1 MKKLLNM
8 IRFNK
13 PFLKFDLKMKITTLF
28 LLTTLS
34 VIHANDT
41 YSQKTKLSLNATN
54 LEVSKLIEKIES
66 ATDLRFIYNIKYVN
80 LDRTISIKV
89 NNENI
94 ESVLKTIFKDTNT
107 DFKLSGKYIILKER
121 ENFPIKKESFISP
134 LQKKVKGK
142 VTNEKG
148 EPIPGANVRIKGSAV
163 TVQTGFDGGFIIEA
177 PENATTLVISFIGM
191 QEQEVAIGKDPLNI
205 VLKEV
210 GQKLED
216 VVVIGYGTT
225 KRKDIT
231 GAISTI
237 KTGEIPKGVNTSID
251 QALSGRAAGLV
262 VTQTSGQPG
271 ASVNVQ
277 IRGNASFASYGV
289 LYVVDGVPIDNGA
302 GEPGSGSP
310 FGAGVSRS
318 PLNFINPNDV
328 ESVEVLKDASSAA
341 IYGARAGAGVILITT
356 KKGKTGEAKVN
367 YSSTAAFQQPAEFY
381 DILNK
386 HDYMVERNRI
396 GKEKYLLSKKIA
408 PYGTT
413 NPASVAA
420 FVPKFSQAD
429 IDSAG
434 EGTNAFDKITQS
446 GLLFQHD
453 LSITGGT
460 EKTKYFVSGNY
471 LNQEGVIKTSS
482 YKRYT
487 GRINL
492 DQMITDKLKVGVN
505 VIETKSFSDNPS
517 IGTGQNETAGIILA
531 AFYHP
536 PTVDLI
542 APDGSYPLNPDYK
555 NSANPLSFLET
566 TDETVLNRLMTTAF
580 AEWEIIKNL
589 KAKANFSYD
598 QSTAKRSTYLPKSFL
613 YGARNDGVANIS
625 ENSSNTSL
633 IEYTLAYR
641 KDINENHHLNGVGG
655 YSYQVRSREG
665 FNAGNSQFLT
675 DGFLYNSLG
684 VGEAPKP
691 TVGSFKDKQ
700 VWASYFGRVGYDYQ
714 GKYIFQASIR
724 RDGSSNFAEN
734 KKYGWFPSVSV
745 GWKISNEQ
753 FMQNLKA
760 ISFLKV
766 RASYGTTGN
775 SNIGANAFPFYSAG
789 SNYVFGEVQ
798 STGVY
803 QSQLANPE
811 LSWET
816 AREINL
822 GLDLGLF
829 NDRISVTFEMF
840 DKTISDLLSYRPM
853 STFSVVGSVAA
864 NIGKTQSKGFE
875 FTLKTVNIKSSDFS
889 WTTDFNI
896 AHYEDTWKERD
907 PLVVKTLPKYVGLN
921 DPIRAIYGYQTDGIL
936 QIGEAV
942 PAAMP
947 NLQPG
952 MLKAKDLNG
961 YDAEGNLTGIPDGKL
976 SSADAVYLG
985 NSDPGYTFGFGN
997 TFKYKNF
1004 DLNIF
1009 MYGMLDRL
1017 KYNDDK
1023 AVAYDLSSKIGAFG
1037 WNALDMVKDR
1047 WASDN
1052 TKGTNP
1058 SGLVNPYGGYVG
1070 NFYREKADFLKCR
1083 NITLGY
1089 TLTKNMFPN
1098 QKVFE
1103 SLRLSVDLENL
1114 FTITPY
1120 SGIDPEL
1127 SSFIAYPAQR
1137 SIVLGLNVIF

>member
-1 MKKLLNM
+1 MKLTSILV
-8 IRFNK
+8 IA
-13 PFLKFDLKMKITTLF
+13 LTLQVSAAVSSQTITF
-28 LLTTLS
+28 SGKNVAFKKVLS
-34 VIHANDT
+34 VIKNQTNYVFFYDVAILKNVKPISINVVNASIEKVLEQVFVDQPIT
-41 YSQKTKLSLNATN
+41 WVIEGKTISFVPKAEKVKEATN
-54 LEVSKLIEKIES
+54 LSLVQKL
-66 ATDLRFIYNIKYVN
+66 
-80 LDRTISIKV
+80 
-89 NNENI
+89 
-94 ESVLKTIFKDTNT
+94 
-107 DFKLSGKYIILKER
+107 
-121 ENFPIKKESFISP
+121 
-134 LQKKVKGK
+134 VKGK
-142 VTNEKG
+142 VINEKG
-148 EPIPGANVRIKGSAV
+148 EPIPGANVHVKGSTVA
-163 TVQTGFDGGFIIEA
+163 VQTGFDGSFMIEV
-177 PENATTLVISFIGM
+177 PENATKLVISFIGM
-191 QEQEVAIGKDPLNI
+191 QEQEVVIGKDPLII
-205 VLKEV
+205 VLKEE

-237 KTGEIPKGVNTSID
+237 KTADIPKGANTSID

-262 VTQTSGQPG
+262 ATQTSGQPG
-271 ASVNVQ
+271 AGVNVQ

-289 LYVVDGVPIDNGA
+289 LYVVDGVPIDAGA

-310 FGAGVSRS
+310 FGAGISRS
-318 PLNFINPNDV
+318 LLNFINPNDV
-328 ESVEVLKDASSAA
+328 ESVEVLKDASAAA
-341 IYGARAGAGVILITT
+341 IYGARAGGGVILITT
-356 KKGKTGEAKVN
+356 KRGKTGEAKVN
-367 YSSTAAFQQPAEFY
+367 YSASSAFQQPAQFY

-396 GKEKYLLSKKIA
+396 TKEKYLLTKKIA

-413 NPASVAA
+413 DPSTVPA
-420 FVPKFSQAD
+420 FIPKFSQAE

-434 EGTNAFDKITQS
+434 EGVNALDKITQS

-453 LSITGGT
+453 LSIAGGT
-460 EKTKYFVSGNY
+460 DKTKYFVSGNY

-492 DQMITDKLKVGVN
+492 DQIVTDKLKVGVN
-505 VIETKSFSDNPS
+505 LIETKSFSENPS
-517 IGTGQNETAGIILA
+517 IGTGQFENSGIILA

-536 PTVDLI
+536 PTVDLV

-555 NSANPLSFLET
+555 NAPNPVSFLET
-566 TDETVLNRLMTTAF
+566 TDKTVLNRLMTTAF

-613 YGARNDGVANIS
+613 YGARNGGVANIS
-625 ENSSNTSL
+625 ENTSNTSL
-633 IEYTLAYR
+633 LEYTLAYK
-641 KDINENHHLNGVGG
+641 KDINENHHLNGVAG

-665 FNAGNSQFLT
+665 FNAGNSQFIT
-675 DGFLYNSLG
+675 DGFLYNSLE
-684 VGEAPKP
+684 VGEAPRP
-691 TVGSFKDKQ
+691 TVGSFKDEQ
-700 VWASYFGRVGYDYQ
+700 VWASYFGRLGYDYQ
-714 GKYIFQASIR
+714 GKYILQGSIR

-734 KKYGWFPSVSV
+734 KKYGWFPSVSAA
-745 GWKISNEQ
+745 WKISNEE
-753 FMQNLKA
+753 FMQNLTA

-775 SNIGANAFPFYSAG
+775 SNIGANAFPFYRAG
-789 SNYVFGEVQ
+789 SNYVFGDTQ

-822 GLDLGLF
+822 GLDFGLF
-829 NDRISVTFEMF
+829 NDRISGTFEVF
-840 DKTISDLLSYRPM
+840 DKTISDLLSFRPLPA
-853 STFSVVGSVAA
+853 FSVVSSVAA

-875 FTLKTVNIKSSDFS
+875 FTLKTVNIKSNDFS
-889 WTTDFNI
+889 WITDFNI

-907 PLVVKTLPKYVGLN
+907 PLVAKTLPKYVGLH

-947 NLQPG
+947 NLKPG

-976 SSADAVYLG
+976 SSADAIYLG
-985 NSDPGYTFGFGN
+985 NSDPGYTYGFGN
-997 TFKYKNF
+997 TFKYKKF

-1023 AVAYDLSSKIGAFG
+1023 AVAYDLSSKMGSFG

-1052 TKGTNP
+1052 TTGTNP

-1070 NFYREKADFLKCR
+1070 NFYREKAGFLKCR

-1098 QKVFE
+1098 QKIFE
-1103 SLRLSVDLENL
+1103 SLRLSADVQNL

-1137 SIVLGLNVIF
+1137 SIILGLNVIF